1 MLSPIRQRDLA
12 RRLKHSADRLEEI
25 SRSQPSYDPRGI
37 ITPPYVPV
45 PLSVPAVTVEPIDMN
60 ELSIGPTTTHTKHTG
75 EIDTMSNI
83 TAITQEDN
91 KQTDVQVEEEEEK
104 EYSLD
109 EVQRIKNQIR
119 EKILEYYNKHDQT
132 FPQTMRISAHN
143 LLPLATAGL
152 IETIFKLRDL
162 PTTVVADPT
171 IGDDI
176 QCCDG

>member
-12 RRLKHSADRLEEI
+12 RRLKQSADRLEHI
-25 SRSQPSYDPRGI
+25 GQSQLTYDPRGI

-45 PLSVPAVTVEPIDMN
+45 PLSVPAVTVEPIDLN
-60 ELSIGPTTTHTKHTG
+60 ELSIGPTTRTKNPG
-75 EIDTMSNI
+75 EIMSNI

-91 KQTDVQVEEEEEK
+91 KPTSTQEEDEDEK
-104 EYSLD
+104 GYSLD
-109 EVQRIKNQIR
+109 EVQRIKNQIK
-119 EKILEYYNKHDQT
+119 EKLLKYYNEHDQT

-152 IETIFKLRDL
+152 IETVFKLRDL

-176 QCCDG
+176 RCCDA

>member
-12 RRLKHSADRLEEI
+12 RRLKQSADRLEHI
-25 SRSQPSYDPRGI
+25 GQSQLTYDPRGI

-45 PLSVPAVTVEPIDMN
+45 PLSVPAVTVEPININ
-60 ELSIGPTTTHTKHTG
+60 ELSIPNTENPG
-75 EIDTMSNI
+75 EIDTMTNI

-91 KQTDVQVEEEEEK
+91 KPTNKQVEEEEEEK
-104 EYSLD
+104 GYSPD

-119 EKILEYYNKHDQT
+119 EKLLEYYNKHDQS

-162 PTTVVADPT
+162 PTIVVADPT
-171 IGDDI
+171 IGDNI